1 MKVTAFKTHKIT
13 EDDCD
18 INKILDQYLPN
29 LQESCIVVVVS
40 KIVAITE
47 GRVFHASHEQLEEI
61 IKEEA
66 DWYLPK
72 EVNKY
77 NLYIT
82 IKNNYLTFSS
92 GIDESNVESG
102 YVLWPKNPQ
111 GSANLIRQY
120 LAKRYGLKNIGVIIT
135 DMAALPLQRGVIGGA
150 IAFSGFKP
158 LNDITGTSDL
168 FGREFKYTR
177 VGIFNGLAATASV
190 VMGEGAEQTPIGLI
204 EDIGFVEFVDRDPTE
219 EELKS
224 IRISFDEDLYGPMLK
239 ALDWE
244 KA

>member
-1 MKVTAFKTHKIT
+1 MKVTAIKTHKIT
-13 EDDCD
+13 VRDSD
-18 INKILDQYLPN
+18 ITKVLDQYLPDLKEN
-29 LQESCIVVVVS
+29 SIVVIVS
-40 KIVAITE
+40 KIIAIAE
-47 GRVFHASHEQLEEI
+47 GRIFQASLEQLEEI
-61 IKEEA
+61 IKKEA
-66 DWYLPK
+66 DQYLPK

-92 GIDESNVESG
+92 GIDESNVENG

-120 LAKRYGLKNIGVIIT
+120 LAKKYSLKNIGVIIT
-135 DMAALPLQRGVIGGA
+135 DMAALPLQRGIIGGA

-158 LNDITGTSDL
+158 LNDITGTPDL

-177 VGIFNGLAATASV
+177 VGIYNGLAAAASV

-204 EDIGFVEFVDRDPTE
+204 EDIPFVEFVDRDPSE
-219 EELKS
+219 EELRS